1 MLEVFRPP
9 FLAPL
14 LHFEKIEMRTVT
26 LLRHHRPAGFT
37 LLEALVAAFVVS
49 VVMTFSLPSLIDGLR
64 SHSMTSGVR
73 TTASYLR
80 VVRGTAIARGTQSRL
95 VVINGNQ
102 LATEVS
108 ASGSW
113 TRVGRGVTLDGGVSI
128 VQVTNGPIT
137 FEREGTISAPAA
149 VTLENPRGD
158 RRQVAV
164 TMLGAVEVP

>member
-164 TMLGAVEVP
+164 TMLGAV